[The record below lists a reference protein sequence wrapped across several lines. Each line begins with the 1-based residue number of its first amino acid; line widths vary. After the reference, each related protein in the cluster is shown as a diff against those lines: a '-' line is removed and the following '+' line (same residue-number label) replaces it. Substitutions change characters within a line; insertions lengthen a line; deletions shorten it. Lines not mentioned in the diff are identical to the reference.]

1 MSLCLTESLA
11 GQPDRKDLTTEGS
24 AVPVTVVVPEEH
36 VVAFVSVVS
45 GTATAASPDPDS
57 HSPGQRGAEFS
68 GRHHVIFS
76 QISSGHQGFHH
87 WTPVQARSKGN
98 YGVNGG
104 GPGTTRLDHEA
115 VWSAPGAFQAGVVG
129 PVEEILES
137 ARHVAEVLG
146 RRQEVPVSGQD
157 IIGHSVEREENPD
170 INRHPGL
177 SDDRRAA
184 GAPHRFLH

>member
-68 GRHHVIFS
+68 GRHHVIS
-76 QISSGHQGFHH
+76 VKSPEATKGSTTGRQSRPEARGTTASTAAVPAPPALTMRPYGR
-87 WTPVQARSKGN
+87 PLVRSKQG
-98 YGVNGG
+98 
-104 GPGTTRLDHEA
+104 
-115 VWSAPGAFQAGVVG
+115 
-129 PVEEILES
+129 
-137 ARHVAEVLG
+137 
-146 RRQEVPVSGQD
+146 
-157 IIGHSVEREENPD
+157 
-170 INRHPGL
+170 
-177 SDDRRAA
+177 
-184 GAPHRFLH
+184 

>member
-1 MSLCLTESLA
+1 MSLRLTESLA

-87 WTPVQARSKGN
+87 RTPVEARSKGD

-104 GPGTTRLDHEA
+104 GPGGSSLRLAKVQPYVIAPRWAIARIRSLSTR
-115 VWSAPGAFQAGVVG
+115 SCP
-129 PVEEILES
+129 S
-137 ARHVAEVLG
+137 T
-146 RRQEVPVSGQD
+146 S
-157 IIGHSVEREENPD
+157 
-170 INRHPGL
+170 
-177 SDDRRAA
+177 
-184 GAPHRFLH
+184 